1 LEKFRETLTQP
12 AALSFSIFG
21 STNANSTSQDG
32 PKQAS
37 AKCERCSMFKLS
49 GKSALLCAVLP
60 IGLLAAGCS
69 SIDGIGSAGFHEVV
83 AGNWPAAKADFQED
97 YQYAPNHPV
106 AQFNIATAY
115 HHDGD
120 VNAADRMFSQAVI
133 SGKTYYPVATLEPE
147 GTAATVGRH
156 ACTRLHRDNKL
167 DTNCGDQIAMELPP
181 APPPAVVAQAE
192 PAPAIEAQATAPK
205 QDRN

>member
-1 LEKFRETLTQP
+1 
-12 AALSFSIFG
+12 
-21 STNANSTSQDG
+21 
-32 PKQAS
+32 
-37 AKCERCSMFKLS
+37 MFKLS

-69 SIDGIGSAGFHEVV
+69 SIEGIGAEGFHHVV
-83 AGNWPAAKADFQED
+83 AGNWPAAKVNFEQD
-97 YQYAPNHPV
+97 YREVPNHPV
-106 AQFNIATAY
+106 TQFNMGATY

-120 VNAADRMFSQAVI
+120 INTADKMFSEAVI
-133 SGKTYYPVATLEPE
+133 SGRTYYPSETLEPE
-147 GTAATVGRH
+147 GTSATISRH

-181 APPPAVVAQAE
+181 APPPPAPVAQAAPE
-192 PAPAIEAQATAPK
+192 PAPAVEAQATAPAPK